1 MFLENKYTKWYYAI
15 IYKSKS
21 HNDTYNELHH
31 IIPRSLGGGDS
42 SINIVKLTAREH
54 FVCHWLLSKMLEG
67 QNKEKMI
74 YALRLMCKRKLHNER
89 ITSRVYENTKELHA
103 SAMSKRHKGKKLT
116 SEQKN
121 ALLKANK
128 GRKWTESQHKIMSE
142 KLKGRVFSEES
153 RKRMS
158 EAAKKRS
165 RKPHSEETKRKIA
178 ASNSKPLSEERKN
191 KISQAH
197 KGKKLSPETIAKRTE
212 TQRLNRIKR
221 SNAYAL
227 SEID

>member
-1 MFLENKYTKWYYAI
+1 MFLENKYTKWYYNI
-15 IYKSKS
+15 IYNTKSS
-21 HNDTYNELHH
+21 NNSYGEFHH
-31 IIPRSLGGGDS
+31 IIPRSLGGGNELT
-42 SINIVKLTAREH
+42 NIKKLTAREH
-54 FVCHWLLSKMLEG
+54 FVCHWLLIKMLEG
-67 QNKEKMI
+67 PNKEKMI

-89 ITSRVYENTKELHA
+89 VTSRVYENTKELHA
-103 SAMSKRHKGKKLT
+103 LAMSNRHKGKKLT

-142 KLKGRVFSEES
+142 KLKGRVFSDES

-158 EAAKKRS
+158 EAAKKRY
-165 RKPHSEETKRKIA
+165 RKPHSDETKRKIA
-178 ASNSKPLSEERKN
+178 ASNSNPLSEERKN

-197 KGKKLSPETIAKRTE
+197 RGKKLSPETIAKRTE

-221 SNAYAL
+221 SSAYVSL
-227 SEID
+227 EID